1 MIAREKVIR
10 DIYTSDIILMDEEI
24 EMVYGIDDSYFEKLE
39 RIHEHIQ
46 DGLVTLTEDELDSL
60 EKSFNE
66 FYFEYAYAQF
76 KRGLLLGTSLM
87 KLN

>member
-1 MIAREKVIR
+1 MIAREKVVR
-10 DIYTSDIILMDEEI
+10 DIYTSDVILMDEEI

-39 RIHEHIQ
+39 KIHECIRE
-46 DGLVTLTEDELDSL
+46 GKVVITEEELDSL

-66 FYFEYAYAQF
+66 FYFEYAYIQF
-76 KRGLLLGTSLM
+76 KRGLVLGTSLM